1 MKKLTKKIMENY
13 LAVDK
18 LREDGMNL
26 LEKYS
31 NLFDQ
36 DHNEIFKGLLRTETT
51 IDIES
56 ETFGGDVGYYLNL
69 IIEVL
74 TSYEDRMS
82 KEDREEFDDICT
94 KSLSLYEL
102 SKYHIGKLIIH
113 NELPYR
119 VMDIDFDDVSLLLGN
134 GEIEEFWIC
143 INEL

>member
-1 MKKLTKKIMENY
+1 MENY
-13 LAVDK
+13 LAIDR
-18 LREDGMNL
+18 LRENGMNL

-36 DHNEIFKGLLRTETT
+36 DHNETFKGLLRTEKT

-56 ETFGGDVGYYLNL
+56 QTFGDDVSYYLNL
-69 IIEVL
+69 IIDIL

-82 KEDREEFDDICT
+82 EEDQEEFDDICT
-94 KSLSLYEL
+94 KSLTLYKL

-113 NELPYR
+113 NQLPYQ

-134 GEIEEFWIC
+134 GEIEEFWVEIS
-143 INEL
+143 EL